1 MNSNTL
7 RALFIGISDSRAAA
21 LSSAFHRLGY
31 VCRHIAADEMGALG
45 NAIRNDKPDLLLF
58 DADNAA
64 IELPQCLEAIG
75 KNSIDLP
82 VIALSNKDELL
93 PDHSIADVLATDSAE
108 RIARSCLREFWA
120 LQTRR
125 ALANT
130 QAQLEAAEARSE
142 LILSQSDDAI
152 AYVADGM
159 IVDVNK
165 LFAQTFGF
173 DDPDELDCQPI
184 VDLISDDDQERLK
197 NALRGVQHGETGST
211 HITVTGRCP
220 DGREVTAPMSLAAS
234 TLDGE
239 DCIQLTI
246 REEGAGAGA
255 GDAGIDP
262 VTGFA
267 SAERFL
273 LKLDDIASHGFGG
286 AAAEGALLLI
296 SIDRYAEL
304 RAEHGFTGA
313 VHLVRDLAELLKV
326 QLPQSDFGCLDNDIV
341 GALVSGCNAEAA
353 LAQAKTLCKAA
364 ASRSIDLDEHA
375 FGYSV
380 SIGVAP
386 IGSGK
391 VPPAGQMLDACLGVC
406 EELRQNSG
414 GNDAAL
420 YVRARQQLNET
431 EDPHAL
437 LEDAKTDKRLELLFQ
452 PIVSLADEDHQ
463 YYEVFLSL
471 KDRQAEEISAEQLI
485 DAFEAEGQSTELDRW
500 IIVEATK
507 QLAPN
512 FGKSPKTRLV
522 INLSANVVVDKGLVP
537 WLGVAL
543 KAAQLPAD
551 TLVLQMRARSLARI
565 TKPAK
570 AFADKLRKLGADIAV
585 KTAQAEDDATLIKQL
600 QPRMIKLDQGID
612 NAEALGRAIGAVQ
625 EAGSKALVAGV
636 ESAATLATLW
646 QLKPDYVQGAYVHSP
661 SRKMDYDFGE
671 D

>member
-1 MNSNTL
+1 M
-7 RALFIGISDSRAAA
+7 
-21 LSSAFHRLGY
+21 
-31 VCRHIAADEMGALG
+31 
-45 NAIRNDKPDLLLF
+45 
-58 DADNAA
+58 
-64 IELPQCLEAIG
+64 
-75 KNSIDLP
+75 
-82 VIALSNKDELL
+82 
-93 PDHSIADVLATDSAE
+93 
-108 RIARSCLREFWA
+108 
-120 LQTRR
+120 
-125 ALANT
+125 
-130 QAQLEAAEARSE
+130 
-142 LILSQSDDAI
+142 
-152 AYVADGM
+152 
-159 IVDVNK
+159 
-165 LFAQTFGF
+165 
-173 DDPDELDCQPI
+173 
-184 VDLISDDDQERLK
+184 
-197 NALRGVQHGETGST
+197 
-211 HITVTGRCP
+211 
-220 DGREVTAPMSLAAS
+220 
-234 TLDGE
+234 
-239 DCIQLTI
+239 
-246 REEGAGAGA
+246 
-255 GDAGIDP
+255 
-262 VTGFA
+262 TGFA
-267 SAERFL
+267 SSERFL

-286 AAAEGALLLI
+286 GAEGALLLI

-304 RAEHGFTGA
+304 RAEHGFAGA
-313 VHLVRDLAELLKV
+313 SQLLRDLADLLKV
-326 QLPQSDFGCLDNDIV
+326 QLPQSDFGRLDNDIV
-341 GALVSGCNAEAA
+341 AALVSGCNAETA

-364 ASRSIDLDEHA
+364 ASRGVDLDEHT

-391 VPPAGQMLDACLGVC
+391 LPPAGQLLDACLGVC
-406 EELRQNSG
+406 EELRQNTG

-420 YVRARQQLNET
+420 YVRARQQLSES

-471 KDRQAEEISAEQLI
+471 KDRQADEISAEQLM

-507 QLAPN
+507 QLAPG
-512 FGKSPKTRLV
+512 FDKSPKTRLV
-522 INLSANVVVDKGLVP
+522 INLSANIVADKSLVP

-565 TKPAK
+565 SKPAR
-570 AFADKLRKLGADIAV
+570 AFTDKLRKLGADIAI
-585 KTAQAEDDATLIKQL
+585 KTDQAEDDVTLIKQL
-600 QPRMIKLDQGID
+600 QPRMIKLDQDIQ
-612 NAEALGRAIGAVQ
+612 NAEALGRAIGSVQ